1 MRAKRHGGTTGHAE
15 SCATGSASPLMPCH
29 ARGFSVFLGV
39 QVVRRRS
46 ESRSGTPVGTS
57 VVGSRASGQVAAAGA
72 SPRLPR
78 SRRAEHWGTLQ
89 CIGAGYGAL
98 EQVNY
103 PNGGLPTPKGG
114 SLPQRAPEH
123 HPVPERRRTW
133 WWFPAPMRVRAPPD
147 DVGPPEAGQFPAPV
161 LPHFIE
167 SLAEALLQ
175 GTITLKDTGNG
186 ARRARRR
193 ARSRAHADPE
203 GTKKPAGS
211 VRTDSRAHGA
221 TRRPW
226 PCSASTNMGRA
237 GDKRAT
243 RRPVHAQQ
251 RRARGPD
258 PGPARAPSR
267 ASGARCP
274 FLAAALLSRYS
285 FLAASRLP
293 RRTFS
298 TVLPWPKSSSLNPKK

>member
-15 SCATGSASPLMPCH
+15 SRATGSASPLMPCH
-29 ARGFSVFLGV
+29 ARGLSVFLGV

-72 SPRLPR
+72 SPRLPPAVGGP
-78 SRRAEHWGTLQ
+78 SIGAPYSALGQATAHWGAPYSG
-89 CIGAGYGAL
+89 IGAGYGAL
-98 EQVNY
+98 GQVIN
-103 PNGGLPTPKGG
+103 
-114 SLPQRAPEH
+114 LPQWGLTCPSRC
-123 HPVPERRRTW
+123 
-133 WWFPAPMRVRAPPD
+133 FPAPMHVRAPPD

-203 GTKKPAGS
+203 DTKKPAGS

-226 PCSASTNMGRA
+226 PCSTSTNMGRA